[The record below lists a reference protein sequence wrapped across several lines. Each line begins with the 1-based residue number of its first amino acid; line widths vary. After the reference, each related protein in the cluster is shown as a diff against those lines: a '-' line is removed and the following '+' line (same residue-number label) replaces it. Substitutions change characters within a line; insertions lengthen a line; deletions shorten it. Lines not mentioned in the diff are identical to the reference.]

1 MNDQDHPNPA
11 YTHDF
16 VKTYQGLIA
25 FGWDRETDEQSII
38 CYLQM
43 FADDTLMKT
52 LAGRLTDS
60 EINDIQNLIHRLL
73 KAHLTE
79 PEYHRLFLKEDHR

>member
-1 MNDQDHPNPA
+1 MNDQDQPKSA

-16 VKTYQGLIA
+16 LKTYQGLIA

-43 FADDTLMKT
+43 FSNDALMKT
-52 LAGRLTDS
+52 LAGRLTDN
-60 EINDIQNLIHRLL
+60 EINDILNLIHRLL

-79 PEYHRLFLKEDHR
+79 SEYHRLFLKEDHR